1 MRVLLYYPLVS
12 PPVEVIHQALLYW
25 DAIAS
30 VTPLDREVRR
40 AATSPEL
47 RELGERGLYHPMDHF
62 RLFDSALPDQEF
74 TGRIRAEL
82 HRLAA
87 RQEAAPEPFDAYINS
102 SKWSWSLEEVV
113 VRLGL
118 GTRLPGRWSVA
129 VTAGTAQTVI
139 GAAARIAAAEASR
152 GTTAYI
158 PYTDRPVAHRAAR
171 ELSPGTLAGGYE
183 VDLGRVLPLPAP
195 GTPLSAVLAF
205 RERHEDERH
214 RLLRAVHRLL
224 GELRRDYA
232 HPAELL
238 AELEREISAAA
249 ADYRAAGTALRMA
262 WRTRLITVAVA
273 LAGTAGAASS
283 LPDWATV
290 TAATAG
296 AYAIN
301 VATTPVRP
309 LKTRRDGHDFAY
321 LHHAREELG

>member
-25 DAIAS
+25 DGIAS
-30 VTPLDREVRR
+30 VTPLDREIRR
-40 AATSPEL
+40 AAIGPEL
-47 RELGERGLYHPMDHF
+47 AELRERGLYHPMDHH
-62 RLFDSALPDQEF
+62 RLFDRALPDREL
-74 TGRIRAEL
+74 TGRVRTEL

-87 RQEAAPEPFDAYINS
+87 RQAAAPAPFDAYINS
-102 SKWSWSLEEVV
+102 SKWSWSLEERLVD
-113 VRLGL
+113 LGL

-129 VTAGTAQTVI
+129 VTAETAQTVI
-139 GAAARIAAAEASR
+139 GAAARLAAAEASR
-152 GTTAYI
+152 DTTAYI
-158 PYTDRPVAHRAAR
+158 PYTDRPAAHRAAR

-232 HPAELL
+232 HPAEVL
-238 AELEREISAAA
+238 AELERELSEAA
-249 ADYRAAGTALRMA
+249 ADYRAAGSALRMA

-273 LAGTAGAASS
+273 LAGAATAATT
-283 LPDWATV
+283 LPGWATV

-296 AYAIN
+296 SYAIN
-301 VATTPVRP
+301 VATAPIRP
-309 LKTRRDGHDFAY
+309 LRTRRDEHDFAY
-321 LHHAREELG
+321 LHHARAELG